1 MTNTLQKQIR
11 ALINAARTTGHL
23 PCDKASAALY
33 TVLRV
38 AAREVLGPNTAQAT
52 LSRIASAWVKA
63 AVSGQDAPCFLP
75 KPDGP
80 KPAAKPAPKK
90 SAPQKKSKGVLAVTN
105 KKRLTKSAA
114 KPAKKLAKKGA
125 KK

>member
-11 ALINAARTTGHL
+11 ALINAARTTGHF
-23 PCDKASAALY
+23 PCDKANAALY

-38 AAREVLGPNTAQAT
+38 AAREVLGPSTAQTT

-63 AVSGQDAPCFLP
+63 AISVQDVPCLLP

-80 KPAAKPAPKK
+80 KPAPKPATKKPAP
-90 SAPQKKSKGVLAVTN
+90 PKKSKGVLAVTN
-105 KKRLTKSAA
+105 KKKPAKSAA
-114 KPAKKLAKKGA
+114 KPAKKPAKKGA

>member
-11 ALINAARTTGHL
+11 ALINAARTTGHF
-23 PCDKASAALY
+23 PCDKANAALY

-38 AAREVLGPNTAQAT
+38 AAREVLGPNTAQTT

-63 AVSGQDAPCFLP
+63 AISVQDVPCFLP

-80 KPAAKPAPKK
+80 KPAAKPSKK
-90 SAPQKKSKGVLAVTN
+90 P
-105 KKRLTKSAA
+105 
-114 KPAKKLAKKGA
+114 AKKGA